1 MSKISK
7 VRSPSSIPF
16 SILAAS
22 TQPKPSKNK
31 VQMPRTVRLS
41 IPERVDEDYKSE
53 NTKNLVFS
61 TLKENN
67 NTGKI
72 IVNSKNKNELNNYNE
87 VKNGQDGRPTKK
99 EIDFYIKKL
108 EYNEKSNSKP
118 EDVVRLIC
126 GQNENAFGRSA
137 GNYEDIKKSPLIKD
151 SESLKNRTNIQDY
164 DIKKLKLLQES
175 FYKKL
180 EEHNESNKSINR
192 KNIENTS
199 IKISHIP
206 SDTVIKKDL
215 ANRSPFE
222 HKRNKSTFE
231 TPLNTNQKNNSIIKN
246 NEESD
251 FKVYDRGVQ
260 ENFKNTGKTASNQ
273 EFEKI
278 SNILNSRIDQNK
290 LNFLTTNLSL
300 FKNQYNQSK
309 NANEEI
315 VKNKREF
322 EMSLPYRK
330 EELSNRYDNNNIKN
344 EDMERT
350 HEVIR
355 NNFFNNNGDQ
365 RKKSQSIHCNSNYS
379 QEKNSFSQ
387 TLKFQNLQT
396 AAKQKINEIMA
407 LAQLH
412 TKEKN
417 KRCNEEEMPFAVIN
431 LDGKSED
438 DKKNEI
444 PMSFINQSN
453 LRNLKLASPK
463 VPLQEYEASCI
474 IIII

>member
-41 IPERVDEDYKSE
+41 IPERAEEDYKSE

-61 TLKENN
+61 TLKH

-72 IVNSKNKNELNNYNE
+72 IVNNKNKNEPNNFNE
-87 VKNGQDGRPTKK
+87 VKNGQDNRPTKN

-108 EYNEKSNSKP
+108 EYNDKSICKP
-118 EDVVRLIC
+118 EDMGRLM
-126 GQNENAFGRSA
+126 GQNENIFGRSA
-137 GNYEDIKKSPLIKD
+137 GNYEELKKSPLIKD

-180 EEHNESNKSINR
+180 EEHNESNKSINK
-192 KNIENTS
+192 KNLDNS
-199 IKISHIP
+199 SLKVSHIP
-206 SDTVIKKDL
+206 SDSVIKKDL
-215 ANRSPFE
+215 NRSPFE

-231 TPLNTNQKNNSIIKN
+231 TPLNTNKKNSSIIKN

-251 FKVYDRGVQ
+251 FKVYDRGLQ
-260 ENFKNTGKTASNQ
+260 ENLKNMGKTSSNQ

-300 FKNQYNQSK
+300 FKNQYSQAK
-309 NANEEI
+309 NVNEDL

-322 EMSLPYRK
+322 EMSLPYKK
-330 EELSNRYDNNNIKN
+330 EEISNRYENNIIKN

-417 KRCNEEEMPFAVIN
+417 KRSEEEMPFAVIN
-431 LDGKSED
+431 LDGKSEN

-444 PMSFINQSN
+444 PLSFINQSN
-453 LRNLKLASPK
+453 LRNLKLTSPK
-463 VPLQEYEASCI
+463 APLPEYEASGMNYYSLFLI
-474 IIII
+474 

>member
-1 MSKISK
+1 MSKFSK
-7 VRSPSSIPF
+7 VRSPSSVPF

-22 TQPKPSKNK
+22 TQPKPTKSK

-41 IPERVDEDYKSE
+41 IPERAEESE
-53 NTKNLVFS
+53 NNKNLAFS

-72 IVNSKNKNELNNYNE
+72 IVNSKNKNELNNFNE
-87 VKNGQDGRPTKK
+87 IKNGQDSRPTKK

-108 EYNEKSNSKP
+108 EHNEKSSCKQ
-118 EDVVRLIC
+118 EEVSRLII
-126 GQNENAFGRSA
+126 GQNENIFGRSA
-137 GNYEDIKKSPLIKD
+137 GNYEETKKSPLIKESD
-151 SESLKNRTNIQDY
+151 SLKNRTNIQDY

-175 FYKKL
+175 FYKKF
-180 EEHNESNKSINR
+180 EEHNESNKSISR
-192 KNIENTS
+192 KNIDNTS
-199 IKISHIP
+199 FKVSHIP

-215 ANRSPFE
+215 INRSPFE

-231 TPLNTNQKNNSIIKN
+231 IPLNINQKNNSIIKN

-251 FKVYDRGVQ
+251 FKVNDRGLQ

-278 SNILNSRIDQNK
+278 SNILNSRMDQNK
-290 LNFLTTNLSL
+290 LNFLTTKLSL
-300 FKNQYNQSK
+300 FKNQCNQSK

-315 VKNKREF
+315 FKNKREF
-322 EMSLPYRK
+322 EMSLPYKK
-330 EELSNRYDNNNIKN
+330 EELSNRYENHSIKN

-350 HEVIR
+350 HDVIR
-355 NNFFNNNGDQ
+355 NNFFNNNGEQ

-379 QEKNSFSQ
+379 QEKNSYSQ
-387 TLKFQNLQT
+387 TLKFQNLQS

-407 LAQLH
+407 LAQLQ

-417 KRCNEEEMPFAVIN
+417 KRNNDEEMPFSIIN
-431 LDGKSED
+431 LDGKSEN

-444 PMSFINQSN
+444 PISFINQSN
-453 LRNLKLASPK
+453 LRNLKLVSPK
-463 VPLQEYEASCI
+463 VPLQEYEASCMAI
-474 IIII
+474 